1 MKFKYRGNSKIVGKG
16 TVVELIR
23 HTRGGK
29 CCIVSTPDGTKAE
42 VMFSQL
48 YTYNPKDNALR
59 GFHQAKGV
67 KLVKDYGND
76 HSNLYIGS
84 VVEIV
89 GLDNDSVFVI
99 DPDFVKN
106 YEFYDDLED
115 SSADYASL
123 NDIGGMITDAWE
135 EDGIQMVNVVFAGS
149 YAQVPLDNVR
159 RYHGDIVEV

>member
-59 GFHQAKGV
+59 GFSQSEGV
-67 KLVKDYGND
+67 KLVKDCGNT
-76 HSNLYIGS
+76 HNNMYLGS
-84 VVEIV
+84 VVEIF
-89 GLDNDSVFVI
+89 GLNALSVFTI

-106 YEFYDDLED
+106 YVFYDDLED
-115 SSADYASL
+115 SSTNHASL
-123 NDIGGMITDAWE
+123 EDIGGMITDVWE
-135 EDGIQMVNVVFAGS
+135 EDGVKMVNVVFGGS
-149 YAQVPLDNVR
+149 YAQVPLENVR
-159 RYHGDIVEV
+159 RYHGDIATV

>member
-59 GFHQAKGV
+59 GFSQSEGV
-67 KLVKDYGND
+67 KLVKDCGNT
-76 HSNLYIGS
+76 HNNMYLGS
-84 VVEIV
+84 VVEIF
-89 GLDNDSVFVI
+89 GLNALSVFTI

-106 YEFYDDLED
+106 YVFYDDLED
-115 SSADYASL
+115 SSTNHAAL
-123 NDIGGMITDAWE
+123 EDIGGMITDAWE
-135 EDGIQMVNVVFAGS
+135 EDGVKMVNVVFGGS
-149 YAQVPLDNVR
+149 YAQVPLENVR
-159 RYHGDIVEV
+159 RYHGDIATV